1 MFKSISFYVHLGER
15 QTERLFHDGKCF
27 RSFTLCKYND
37 VDDVQKMSMDDNNN
51 SRTTNKLINAY
62 QLIKYFKK

>member
-15 QTERLFHDGKCF
+15 QTERLFHHGKCF
-27 RSFTLCKYND
+27 RSFTSYND
-37 VDDVQKMSMDDNNN
+37 VDDVQKKSMDDNNN